1 MDAIDHRT
9 IVIFDGVCSLCN
21 ASVDLLIR
29 ADKTSSI
36 LFASLQSSVAKKLLA
51 DHGVHDEPDSIMVFH
66 KGQILTESQAVLA
79 LLPFLTFPWP
89 LLGVIRLVPRFL
101 RDPVYRL
108 IARNRYRWFGKK
120 STCRIP
126 TPEERSRFLDDL

>member
-29 ADKTSSI
+29 ADRTSSI
-36 LFASLQSSVAKKLLA
+36 LFASLQSSAAKKLLA
-51 DHGVHDEPDSIMVFH
+51 GHDVHEEPDSIIVLH
-66 KGQILTESQAVLA
+66 KGQILTESQAVLT
-79 LLPFLTFPWP
+79 LLPFLSFPWP
-89 LLGVIRLVPRFL
+89 LFGVFRLVPRFL

-108 IARNRYRWFGKK
+108 IARNRYRWFGKR

-126 TPEERSRFLDDL
+126 TAEERSRFLEEL